1 MRVTRTNAEREN
13 RWRAVLWLAPV
24 VMVVAAVAC
33 SRNNMDYGPAF
44 ASAETRGSVV
54 YEKNCSQCHDAE
66 NLPLLKQPPKLKK
79 LFQKKTL
86 PSGAPATDEQV
97 RKTILEGR
105 ATMPPFEHTL
115 DQKQINDLLKYL
127 HTL

>member
-1 MRVTRTNAEREN
+1 
-13 RWRAVLWLAPV
+13 
-24 VMVVAAVAC
+24 
-33 SRNNMDYGPAF
+33 MDYGPAF
-44 ASAETRGSVV
+44 ASAQTRGSVV

-66 NLPLLKQPPKLKK
+66 NLPLLKQPPKLKE

-97 RKTILEGR
+97 RNTILAGR
-105 ATMPPFEHTL
+105 ATMPPFERIL
-115 DQKQINDLLKYL
+115 DHKQIDDLLKYL

>member
-1 MRVTRTNAEREN
+1 MRVTRTNAERKS

-24 VMVVAAVAC
+24 VMVVAGVVAC

-54 YEKNCSQCHDAE
+54 YERNCSQCHDAE

-79 LFQKKTL
+79 LFEKKTL
-86 PSGAPATDEQV
+86 PSGAPPTDEQV

-115 DQKQINDLLKYL
+115 
-127 HTL
+127 

>member
-1 MRVTRTNAEREN
+1 MRVARTNAVGKR
-13 RWRAVLWLAPV
+13 RWRAVLWLASV
-24 VMVVAAVAC
+24 VVVIAAVAC

-79 LFQKKTL
+79 LFQNKTL

-105 ATMPPFEHTL
+105 ATMPPFEHIL